1 MQADI
6 TVYLRAGTYPVTS
19 TLIFSNPDSGKN
31 GFYVKYLAY
40 PGEQPLITGGQ
51 PITGWTASSTGNGIY
66 TASGITTPFRQL
78 YVNGVKA
85 IRARTP
91 NLGTNGAFAFNR
103 LTGADNTNQN
113 IQVASSE
120 VSSWNNFTKVEMHV
134 MTGWGDST
142 VRLASTTTTGSTAY
156 LKIQSPE
163 STILFARPFPH
174 LGGQFGGF
182 TKHCYYFENAL
193 EFLDQPGEWYLD
205 ESKGVLS
212 YKPRSGE
219 DMTKAVVVA
228 PMVETVVSIAGTS
241 TTSQAGYLWFQ
252 GITFA
257 HSTYMR
263 PSQAGFLDGQ
273 AGQYNLTATTD
284 NKQTVGRPSAGVSVM
299 NANHIHF
306 ERNIFTQMGATGLDF
321 ISGTNNDMI
330 IGNVVTDI
338 AGNGISIGKFTASD
352 TTEYHVPYNPSDKNE
367 ICTSDTIKDNY
378 IHNVTTEFQGG
389 TGIAAGYPKQVD
401 IEHNEIAYTNY
412 TGISVGYGWTST
424 VNAMSNNYINYNNI
438 HHVTQIMADGAALYT
453 LSNQQPAS
461 QMEYNYLHDY
471 TTSQWA
477 DYGDQGIYLDE
488 QTSGYT
494 IAHNAMVNAPTNVAQ
509 NNTGTNT
516 ITDNPASNSSSV
528 ISMAGIEATYADIK
542 TTTIPVPSF

>member
-1 MQADI
+1 M
-6 TVYLRAGTYPVTS
+6 TTS
-19 TLIFSNPDSGKN
+19 
-31 GFYVKYLAY
+31 
-40 PGEQPLITGGQ
+40 
-51 PITGWTASSTGNGIY
+51 
-66 TASGITTPFRQL
+66 
-78 YVNGVKA
+78 
-85 IRARTP
+85 
-91 NLGTNGAFAFNR
+91 
-103 LTGADNTNQN
+103 
-113 IQVASSE
+113 
-120 VSSWNNFTKVEMHV
+120 
-134 MTGWGDST
+134 
-142 VRLASTTTTGSTAY
+142 GSTAY

-163 STILFARPFPH
+163 STIVFPRPFPH

-193 EFLDQPGEWYLD
+193 ELLDQAGEWYLD
-205 ESKGVLS
+205 ETKGVLS

-219 DMTKAVVVA
+219 DMTTATVVA
-228 PMVETVVSIAGTS
+228 PMVETVVSVNGTS
-241 TTSQAGYLWFQ
+241 TSSQAGYLWFQ

-263 PSQAGFLDGQ
+263 PSQSGFCDAQ

-284 NKQTVGRPSAGVSVM
+284 NKQTIGRPPAGVSV
-299 NANHIHF
+299 
-306 ERNIFTQMGATGLDF
+306 MGATGLDF
-321 ISGTNNDMI
+321 VSGTHDDMV

-367 ICTSDTIKDNY
+367 ICTTDTIKDNY

-389 TGIAAGYPKQVD
+389 TAIAGGYPKQVD
-401 IEHNEIAYTNY
+401 IEHNEIGYTNY

-438 HHVTQIMADGAALYT
+438 HHVTQIMADGAALYV

-461 QMEYNYLHDY
+461 QMEYNYIHDY
-471 TTSQWA
+471 QTSQWA

-494 IAHNAMVNAPTNVAQ
+494 VAHNAMVNAPTNVAQ

-516 ITDNPASNSSSV
+516 ITDNPAANSSSV
-528 ISMAGIEATYADIK
+528 TSMAGIEASYADIK
-542 TTTIPVPSF
+542 NTTIPVPSF

>member
-1 MQADI
+1 
-6 TVYLRAGTYPVTS
+6 
-19 TLIFSNPDSGKN
+19 
-31 GFYVKYLAY
+31 
-40 PGEQPLITGGQ
+40 
-51 PITGWTASSTGNGIY
+51 
-66 TASGITTPFRQL
+66 
-78 YVNGVKA
+78 
-85 IRARTP
+85 
-91 NLGTNGAFAFNR
+91 
-103 LTGADNTNQN
+103 
-113 IQVASSE
+113 
-120 VSSWNNFTKVEMHV
+120 
-134 MTGWGDST
+134 
-142 VRLASTTTTGSTAY
+142 
-156 LKIQSPE
+156 
-163 STILFARPFPH
+163 
-174 LGGQFGGF
+174 
-182 TKHCYYFENAL
+182 
-193 EFLDQPGEWYLD
+193 
-205 ESKGVLS
+205 
-212 YKPRSGE
+212 
-219 DMTKAVVVA
+219 MTKAVVVA

-241 TTSQAGYLWFQ
+241 TSSQAGYLWFQ

-284 NKQTVGRPSAGVSVM
+284 NKQTVGRPAAGVSVM

-306 ERNIFTQMGATGLDF
+306 ERNIFTQMGGTGLDF
-321 ISGTNNDMI
+321 ISGTNNDLI

-378 IHNVTTEFQGG
+378 IHNVTTEFQGA

-401 IEHNEIAYTNY
+401 IEHNEIGYANY
-412 TGISVGYGWTST
+412 TGISIGYGWTNT
-424 VNAMSNNYINYNNI
+424 TNAMSNNYINYNNI

-471 TTSQWA
+471 STSQWA

-516 ITDNPASNSSSV
+516 VTDNPASNSSSV